1 MYLHQFV
8 LHAALDAVNEQV
20 WTTTSMH
27 LGNVDKFNNL
37 LVAAYA
43 TAAHVKF
50 LLLHDGRNDE
60 TIRLFFK
67 DVYDIYVRV
76 SGKATHLS
84 GSATSAQFRPLSSL
98 YFCQHCFTAGLYESI
113 FHNSGTYCVTWLWPE
128 SENSGQDTLQNMI
141 KLTMTTAGIGCQRP
155 YSRQS
160 TSLHRPCRALTSYN
174 VHPVSLFF
182 RQWQLYKVQAFPWAW

>member
-37 LVAAYA
+37 MVAAYA

-50 LLLHDGRNDE
+50 LLLHDGRNEE
-60 TIRLFFK
+60 TIRLFFR

-76 SGKATHLS
+76 RGKTMVLSCSARHVHHSMLVFFSQEHLS
-84 GSATSAQFRPLSSL
+84 I
-98 YFCQHCFTAGLYESI
+98 AGLHEPVL
-113 FHNSGTYCVTWLWPE
+113 HNSRANCVTWFWPK
-128 SENSGQDTLQNMI
+128 GQDTGQDPLQNI
-141 KLTMTTAGIGCQRP
+141 NKSLTWQKRASSA
-155 YSRQS
+155 SRCKTRWPGQECLAHS
-160 TSLHRPCRALTSYN
+160 
-174 VHPVSLFF
+174 
-182 RQWQLYKVQAFPWAW
+182 QAVV